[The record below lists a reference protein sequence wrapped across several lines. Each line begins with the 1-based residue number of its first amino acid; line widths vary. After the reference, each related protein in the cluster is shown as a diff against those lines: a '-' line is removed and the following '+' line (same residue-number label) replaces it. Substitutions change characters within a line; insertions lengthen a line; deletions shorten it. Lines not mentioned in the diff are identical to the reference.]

1 MTCQFCFLDPSGECS
16 ECRMRRA
23 SSMFQMQM
31 ERYSKENMQSTLA
44 LFNQAQKRSGGSEM
58 SRYANKFSSSSYNKN
73 FGASFFAYQASTL
86 VLAKVSLEQKVQLIL
101 EERMLE
107 VVQVNILQRV
117 EEKND

>member
-1 MTCQFCFLDPSGECS
+1 
-16 ECRMRRA
+16 MRRA

-73 FGASFFAYQASTL
+73 FGASFFAYQASPESAREYSGSGEG
-86 VLAKVSLEQKVQLIL
+86 VIGAKGSA
-101 EERMLE
+101 
-107 VVQVNILQRV
+107 NIGRAYAGSSAS
-117 EEKND
+117 KYSATSGGKK